1 MCIFYGDNF
10 QKRILS
16 VKSKN
21 NKRINLW
28 ILTIAFKGLK

>member
-1 MCIFYGDNF
+1 MFIFYGDNF
-10 QKRILS
+10 KKRILS
-16 VKSKN
+16 V